1 MKYSQKPL
9 VIFAFCKKCKSL
21 QILISIKI
29 RFKAKIL
36 MFHKKKTSI
45 QIHNK
50 YKFNVTKESNPNLN
64 IKSKIG
70 KFSVFSS
77 SSKCCVML

>member
-1 MKYSQKPL
+1 
-9 VIFAFCKKCKSL
+9 
-21 QILISIKI
+21 
-29 RFKAKIL
+29 

-50 YKFNVTKESNPNLN
+50 YKLNVIKESNPNLN

-70 KFSVFSS
+70 KFSVFNS
-77 SSKCCVML
+77 SSKCCVIV

>member
-1 MKYSQKPL
+1 
-9 VIFAFCKKCKSL
+9 
-21 QILISIKI
+21 
-29 RFKAKIL
+29 

-50 YKFNVTKESNPNLN
+50 YKLNVTKESNPNLN

-70 KFSVFSS
+70 KFSVLRLNVVLFYDPKWTLLSY
-77 SSKCCVML
+77 M